1 MKKIKPV
8 ITLGILSMIL
18 TVGISVQLKTI
29 KAADISGTL
38 KLSDSNLKKSLLQ
51 WKEKYEESNQNLILV
66 G

>member
-29 KAADISGTL
+29 KAADIRDLIFVNGATV
-38 KLSDSNLKKSLLQ
+38 LS
-51 WKEKYEESNQNLILV
+51 IL

>member
-29 KAADISGTL
+29 KAADISGTIQWRFG
-38 KLSDSNLKKSLLQ
+38 KKIS
-51 WKEKYEESNQNLILV
+51 WYR
-66 G
+66 